1 MERNDA
7 VLFVLLSVDVDIIK
21 FRSAILSNV
30 ASFRTDTYPPI
41 YWDACCLGNILISS
55 VSVVLYVTFRFGTT
69 PIIVLVRVEPLL
81 QQCANWW

>member
-55 VSVVLYVTFRFGTT
+55 VSSFMLHLGSVQR
-69 PIIVLVRVEPLL
+69 P
-81 QQCANWW
+81 